1 MNLFSSERNQNWLI
15 WIWCIKFHLFLWKL
29 SDVFIAINRFA
40 NKFNIYIN
48 FVQLCYQF
56 HPPNV
61 LLALFFHAIV
71 LPLSG
76 ASLDLWGCRL
86 SSKRGSFSHGGL
98 ILCLIFPQRLD
109 FVLGVDPKVSVL
121 LFHCYLGCGII
132 GLQWRWHYQ
141 QGLLYPRVLDA
152 KESLQNLFKS
162 TTVLHYFSATKI
174 YATIYLFVFIHI
186 FIDTK
191 IFIDM
196 WQLLEQKIRISL
208 NAGEALTMLKALHL
222 FIPWD
227 CKALYIQRLFL
238 FVFFSL
244 PQLPRSKYS
253 YKESKCKS
261 FNIVITLILTEDL
274 RFMRAGA
281 LTPAEN

>member
-1 MNLFSSERNQNWLI
+1 MNLFSSERNHNWLI

-29 SDVFIAINRFA
+29 SDVFIGINRFA

-132 GLQWRWHYQ
+132 GLQ
-141 QGLLYPRVLDA
+141 
-152 KESLQNLFKS
+152 
-162 TTVLHYFSATKI
+162 
-174 YATIYLFVFIHI
+174 
-186 FIDTK
+186 
-191 IFIDM
+191 
-196 WQLLEQKIRISL
+196 
-208 NAGEALTMLKALHL
+208 
-222 FIPWD
+222 
-227 CKALYIQRLFL
+227 
-238 FVFFSL
+238 
-244 PQLPRSKYS
+244 
-253 YKESKCKS
+253 
-261 FNIVITLILTEDL
+261 
-274 RFMRAGA
+274 
-281 LTPAEN
+281 